1 MNSFSVTSA
10 RDDFADVLRSVGQ
23 GPVEITRHGKT
34 IAVMIDPVLFD
45 KLSEAAEEIADIEA
59 FDAAEEDDS
68 PRIPWELVKKDLGL
82 T

>member
-10 RDDFADVLRSVGQ
+10 RDDFATALRSVGQ

-34 IAVMIDPVLFD
+34 IAVMIDPVLFG

-68 PRIPWELVKKDLGL
+68 PGIPWELVKKDLGL